1 METLVLNMSYEP
13 VARVTWQRAITLIWE
28 GKVEVVEEYEDRTVR
43 SVTLEF
49 KVPAV
54 IRFLR
59 AIRGRRRVIKFSRE
73 NVYSRDRGR
82 CQYCA
87 KAVARHEFT
96 YDHVIPKRLNGQTR
110 WENVVVSCTPC
121 NQKKGGRTPEQA
133 GMQLISAPMKPRA
146 LPQVMRFTFTWQKG
160 MPISWKNWL
169 RDVAY
174 WHGEL
179 DNDNDQPP

>member
-13 VARVTWQRAITLIWE
+13 VARVTWQRAITLLWE
-28 GKVEVVEEYEDRTVR
+28 GKVEVVEEYDDWKVH
-43 SVTLEF
+43 SVTLEL

-59 AIRGRRRVIKFSRE
+59 AVRGKRRAIRFSRE
-73 NVYSRDRGR
+73 NVYARDKGK

-87 KAVARHEFT
+87 KPVPRHEFT
-96 YDHVIPKRLNGQTR
+96 YDHVIPRRLSGQTR

-133 GMQLISAPMKPRA
+133 GMQLIGTPVKPRL
-146 LPQVMRFTFTWQKG
+146 LPNGLRFTFTWQKG
-160 MPISWKNWL
+160 MPSSWRNWL

-174 WHGEL
+174 WHVEL
-179 DNDNDQPP
+179 ENENDS